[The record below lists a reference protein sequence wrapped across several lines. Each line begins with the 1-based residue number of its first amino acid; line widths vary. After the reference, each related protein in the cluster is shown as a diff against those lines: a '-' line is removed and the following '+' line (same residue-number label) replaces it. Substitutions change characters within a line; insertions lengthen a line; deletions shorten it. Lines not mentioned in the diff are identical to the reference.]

1 MTRKCDLRG
10 LMILFGKIWFDTVG
24 DIVIFMTL
32 LGPFSNGHYF
42 EVVCNVNFHAIICK
56 ILMNY
61 FRLHAWWTGSQLIPH
76 SMQYPTF
83 LVENVC

>member
-42 EVVCNVNFHAIICK
+42 EVVCNVNFHGII
-56 ILMNY
+56 
-61 FRLHAWWTGSQLIPH
+61 
-76 SMQYPTF
+76 
-83 LVENVC
+83 